1 MAFAFMP
8 CFQCENP
15 WCVAACPTGAMQ
27 RRPEDGVVIVD
38 ANVCVGCKTCMSAC
52 PWGSPQWNP
61 ETGKVV
67 KCDSCYDRVKRGL
80 QPACVTVCP
89 TKCLYFGK
97 PDEIPE
103 VRRERYAK
111 AMLHDGDHQN

>member
-1 MAFAFMP
+1 
-8 CFQCENP
+8 
-15 WCVAACPTGAMQ
+15 
-27 RRPEDGVVIVD
+27 
-38 ANVCVGCKTCMSAC
+38 
-52 PWGSPQWNP
+52 
-61 ETGKVV
+61 
-67 KCDSCYDRVKRGL
+67 VKRGL

-111 AMLHDGDHQN
+111 AMLHDGGHQN